1 MLNGL
6 RNVAAAAA
14 LAAAGISASAGAA
27 LADWPEKPIKMFVG
41 SSAGGGTD
49 TYARILSGLIHEE
62 LDGVPMAVINR
73 PGAGSMIALKEVA
86 DQAADGYTVL
96 MQAVGPVVVN
106 ELQGKSPVDFRKEMV
121 PIGLL
126 GQVPIVLTVPYDS
139 PHQTL
144 GDLITYAEENPGE
157 LRWAS
162 AGRDDYLGVGF
173 AKIAERMGLKMQDV
187 PFKGGGPAKAAVVAE
202 QVDFSVLG
210 EQHLVGFETKLR
222 GLGVFSPERSELL
235 PGIPTFAEAGYDVA
249 NLTNVFAVYVKA
261 GTPDDIVQKLRD
273 AVAATTQK
281 EEYKAL
287 LAKAGMTDTYLNA
300 EESSALLDRMF
311 ADLTE

>member
-1 MLNGL
+1 MFNRLKGF
-6 RNVAAAAA
+6 VAATAIV
-14 LAAAGISASAGAA
+14 AGISASAGAA
-27 LADWPEKPIKMFVG
+27 LAEWPEKPIKMFVG

-49 TYARILSGLIHEE
+49 TYARVLSGLIHEE

-86 DQAADGYTVL
+86 DQDADGYTVL

-121 PIGLL
+121 PIGVL

-139 PHQTL
+139 PYQSLQELVTHAT
-144 GDLITYAEENPGE
+144 ENPGE
-157 LRWAS
+157 MRWAS

-173 AKIAERMGLKMQDV
+173 SKIAERMGLDVQDV

-210 EQHLVGFETKLR
+210 EQHLVGFESKLR
-222 GLGVFSPERSELL
+222 GLGVFSPERSALL
-235 PGIPTFAEAGYDVA
+235 PEIPTFAEQGYEVA

-261 GTPDDIVQKLRD
+261 GTPDDIVQRLRD
-273 AVAATTQK
+273 AVATTVQK

-287 LAKAGMTDTYLNA
+287 LAKAGLTDTYLNA
-300 EESSALLDRMF
+300 EESAALLDQMF
-311 ADLTE
+311 EDLTD